1 LSAYNDKE
9 TLSTLKFGNRAKNIK
24 NKVVQNAERSA
35 KELLVLLNEAEGKVT
50 KITELVKM
58 IQTKILAL
66 LNEAPSD
73 V

>member
-1 LSAYNDKE
+1 MSAYNDKE